1 MSELLTYESCE
12 SCQVSKPSKIVSIMD
27 RHIPMTPHSRA
38 LLEHRE
44 ELLEEAKR
52 CDLTNVRVFGSMARG
67 DADEHSDIDLLVSV
81 VPNSK
86 LGLGLYGLPVLV
98 EKLTGRKVDMLFD
111 DQLKPKPG
119 ELPSLE
125 MVRKSILE
133 DAVPL

>member
-1 MSELLTYESCE
+1 MTCGSRE
-12 SCQVSKPSKIVSIMD
+12 SCQVYKPSKIVSTMD

>member
-1 MSELLTYESCE
+1 MSELLTCQSRESP
-12 SCQVSKPSKIVSIMD
+12 QISKPSKIVSTMD
-27 RHIPMTPHSRA
+27 RHIPMTPHSRV

-44 ELLEEAKR
+44 ELLDEAKR

-86 LGLGLYGLPVLV
+86 LGFGLFGLPALV
-98 EKLTGRKVDMLFD
+98 EKLTGRRVDMLFD
-111 DQLKPKPG
+111 EQLEPKPG
-119 ELPSLE
+119 DLPSRA
-125 MVRKSILE
+125 MVRMSILE

>member
-1 MSELLTYESCE
+1 
-12 SCQVSKPSKIVSIMD
+12 MD

-67 DADEHSDIDLLVSV
+67 DADEDSDIDLLVTV

-86 LGLGLYGLPVLV
+86 LGFGLFGLPALV
-98 EKLTGRKVDMLFD
+98 EKLTGRRVDMLFD
-111 DQLKPKPG
+111 DQLEPKPG
-119 ELPSLE
+119 DLPSRA

>member
-1 MSELLTYESCE
+1 
-12 SCQVSKPSKIVSIMD
+12 
-27 RHIPMTPHSRA
+27 MTPHSRV

-44 ELLEEAKR
+44 ELLDEAKR

-86 LGLGLYGLPVLV
+86 LGFGLFGLPALV
-98 EKLTGRKVDMLFD
+98 EKLTGRRVDMLFD
-111 DQLKPKPG
+111 EQLEPKPG
-119 ELPSLE
+119 DLPSRA
-125 MVRKSILE
+125 MVRMSILE